1 MKKTFRI
8 VRLVMIALLCAIFV
22 ITYLYLRRPDTR
34 RLPKRYGET
43 IGAYISP
50 MDMDQDGLDDQSD
63 ILASALAYL
72 STRPAYKS
80 AYYDGGYPDD
90 GYGVCTDVIAFGL
103 KGAGYDLSALVDAD
117 IADHPDEYADEVRD
131 ANIDF
136 RRVCNLKI
144 FFSHSAQSLTTDLKD
159 IAAWQG
165 GDIVIFDDHIGIVSD
180 RRNKDGVP
188 YLIHHASVFQQHY
201 EEDILAKRNDLAAH
215 YRFPK
220 SD

>member
-1 MKKTFRI
+1 MKQTFRI
-8 VRLVMIALLCAIFV
+8 LRFLIIALLCGIIV
-22 ITYLYLRRPDTR
+22 ITYLYLRHPDDR
-34 RLPKRYGET
+34 RLPDRYGET
-43 IGAYISP
+43 IPAYISP
-50 MDMDQDGLDDQSD
+50 GDMDQDGLDDQSD

-80 AYYDGGYPDD
+80 AYYAGGYPDD
-90 GYGVCTDVIAFGL
+90 NYGVCTDVIAFAL
-103 KGAGYDLSALVDAD
+103 KGAGYDLSALVDQD
-117 IADHPDEYADEVRD
+117 IADHAEEYADEVRD
-131 ANIDF
+131 AAVDF
-136 RRVCNLKI
+136 RRVRNLKI
-144 FFSHSAQSLTTDLKD
+144 FFAHNAKPLTTDLRD

-201 EEDILAKRNDLAAH
+201 EEDVLAKRNDLVAH